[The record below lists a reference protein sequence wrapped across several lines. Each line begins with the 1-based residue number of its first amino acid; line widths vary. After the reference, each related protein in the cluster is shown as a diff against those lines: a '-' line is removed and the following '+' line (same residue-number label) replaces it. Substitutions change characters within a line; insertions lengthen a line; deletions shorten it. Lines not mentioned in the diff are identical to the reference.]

1 MSQNTINIKNKR
13 AYFDYEILEKYT
25 AGLVLTGSE
34 IKSLRMGKVSLSDS
48 YCYIR
53 DGEIF
58 VKNMNIAEYKFAS
71 HYNHDP
77 VRDRKLLL
85 EKTEIRKLTRKTRET
100 GLTLIVLRIF
110 IARNGYAKLDIA
122 LAKGKKLYDKRESIK
137 KNDTRRQLDRMQ
149 KHH

>member
-34 IKSLRMGKVSLSDS
+34 IKSVRIGKVSLSDS

-110 IARNGYAKLDIA
+110 IAGNGYAKLDIA